1 MTKITKNHSSYS
13 TNYHPEQKNQHRCAL
28 ASQCRSPQWGK
39 QLISTSGFTTS
50 IKCEIINLWPTTTT
64 TRKKTPWW
72 SSPPSR
78 LVSRC
83 EAERS
88 DRLMT
93 SGAQRP
99 ADFFSYFAHS
109 VSFLLAPRAR
119 KKWALSVAA
128 FTVLLRVILE
138 KYVVVF
144 FNLKIGQLGCKLLT
158 WGLRSREEKR
168 MFFMFG
174 MDLDTDRSLSS

>member
-1 MTKITKNHSSYS
+1 MSKITKNHSSYS
-13 TNYHPEQKNQHRCAL
+13 TNYHPEQKINTAVHLPVSAEAL
-28 ASQCRSPQWGK
+28 SEASSWLARLVLQPQSSVK
-39 QLISTSGFTTS
+39 SSTCDQQQRQEKNPLVVKPSFMIGLQVWS
-50 IKCEIINLWPTTTT
+50 IKI
-64 TRKKTPWW
+64 RH
-72 SSPPSR
+72 
-78 LVSRC
+78 
-83 EAERS
+83 
-88 DRLMT
+88 RLMT

-144 FNLKIGQLGCKLLT
+144 FIWK
-158 WGLRSREEKR
+158 
-168 MFFMFG
+168 
-174 MDLDTDRSLSS
+174 

>member
-1 MTKITKNHSSYS
+1 MTKRTKNHSSYS

-39 QLISTSGFTTS
+39 QLISTSGFTIS
-50 IKCEIINLWPTTTT
+50 IKREIINLWPTTTT
-64 TRKKTPWW
+64 TRKKNPWW
-72 SSPPSR
+72 SSPPSW
-78 LVSRC
+78 LVCRC

-88 DRLMT
+88 DTDWWRVEPNVRPT
-93 SGAQRP
+93 SSLTLLIAL
-99 ADFFSYFAHS
+99 AFFLPQEPVKNELWASLP
-109 VSFLLAPRAR
+109 LLSSWEWFW
-119 KKWALSVAA
+119 K
-128 FTVLLRVILE
+128 ICC
-138 KYVVVF
+138 F

-158 WGLRSREEKR
+158 WGLRSGEEKR